1 MNQCIKIN
9 YIKKAN
15 QLKKEDKL
23 EEAIATYR
31 IAIET
36 NPGFSWYYNNLGE
49 CLALQG
55 NLDEAVTNYYKAI
68 ELNPS
73 SGFFYYNLAEVFSQK
88 GSLEQAIV
96 FYNQAIDTT
105 FIPLYEKK
113 LIDAIIEY
121 DDLGRILLNDF
132 KKTPVTD
139 SDLLNNNNQ
148 RNLLKELIKVT
159 EAKEKLGFL
168 YFKIG
173 QKLYHKGLYKESEL
187 ILSSAIKLNNNLH
200 WAHHLLACIFKEKH
214 QYKQAIDHFSLAI
227 RVNPREFGHYWRLA
241 QTYTEQGD
249 INSAIETYKMT
260 LTLKKDDRVKQELD
274 ALLMLHIGNNSDLP
288 LSINHLA
295 SFNIENI
302 INQYLDRPDI
312 LIRLGEFYNKVG
324 KFNEANRI
332 QQEVSIHFELASSS
346 QVLLII
352 FASRN
357 DIRANIQFQFRNLL
371 SQVDIKKIFV
381 RDVHDAWY
389 SKGLKNIVDSIEG
402 IAEYLNERI
411 ERIKPKK
418 LVTLGSSSGGY
429 AALLFGCLLNADQS
443 IAFSPQT
450 KIPRPRPFPDED
462 LLVDCDSKYF
472 DLHDLEWETVKTKF
486 QIHYSEDYIPDKDA
500 AIRMEKLANFSLCGY
515 QAGKL
520 HNIAGW
526 LKNQGKLESILL
538 EAIGKT

>member
-15 QLKKEDKL
+15 RLKQEDKL

-31 IAIET
+31 IAIEA
-36 NPGFSWYYNNLGE
+36 NPSFSWYYNNLGE
-49 CLALQG
+49 CLASQG
-55 NLDEAVTNYYKAI
+55 NFDEAIANFYKAI

-73 SGFFYYNLAEVFSQK
+73 LGFFYYNLAEVFSQK
-88 GSLEQAIV
+88 GSLEQAIAC
-96 FYNQAIDTT
+96 YNQAIEITS
-105 FIPLYEKK
+105 ISLYEKK
-113 LIDAIIEY
+113 LINAIIEY
-121 DDLGRILLNDF
+121 DDLGQILLNDF

-139 SDLLNNNNQ
+139 SNFLNNNNQ
-148 RNLLKELIKVT
+148 GNLLKELMKVN
-159 EAKEKLGFL
+159 EAKKKMGFL

-173 QKLYHKGLYKESEL
+173 QKLYQKGLYKESEL
-187 ILSSAIKLNNNLH
+187 ILNSAMKLNNNLH

-214 QYKQAIDHFSLAI
+214 HYKQAIDHFSLAI
-227 RVNPREFGHYWRLA
+227 KINPREFGHYWRLA

-249 INSAIETYKMT
+249 INSAIETYNMT
-260 LTLKKDDRVKQELD
+260 LTLKKDDRVKQEFD
-274 ALLMLHIGNNSDLP
+274 SLLMLHLGNNSDLP

-312 LIRLGEFYNKVG
+312 LTKLGEFYNKIG

-352 FASRN
+352 FSSRN
-357 DIRANIQFQFRNLL
+357 DIHANIQFQFRKLL
-371 SQVDIKKIFV
+371 SQVDVKKIFI

-389 SKGLKNIVDSIEG
+389 NKGLKNIVDSIEG
-402 IAEYLNERI
+402 IAEYLKEQI
-411 ERIKPKK
+411 EQINPRK
-418 LVTLGSSSGGY
+418 LITLGSSSGGY
-429 AALLFGCLLNADQS
+429 AALLFGFLLNADKS
-443 IAFSPQT
+443 IVFSPQT
-450 KIPRPRPFPDED
+450 KIPRPQPFPDEK
-462 LLVDCDSKYF
+462 LLVDCDSRYF
-472 DLHDLEWETVKTKF
+472 DLLDLGWENSKTICS
-486 QIHYSEDYIPDKDA
+486 IHYSEDFLSDRDA
-500 AIRMEKLANFSLCGY
+500 AIRMKKLDNFRLCGY
-515 QAGKL
+515 PAGNI

-538 EAIGKT
+538 EVI